1 MPARCSRSIRARRSG
16 RNADCFSPKGL
27 KIMMNRAYSLLS
39 IKQANDETRTIT
51 GMATTPM
58 PDRLEDVVEPD
69 GAQFKLPIPLLWQHD
84 SHQPIGQV
92 TAAKITKSGIEI
104 VAKIAKG
111 VTDEIDRQWRLIK
124 AGLVPGLSIGFMPLE
139 SEVIPKT
146 KGIRFTKW
154 DWLELSTVTVPA
166 NQEATIA
173 TVKSL
178 DIAQRAASGQETP
191 HDVVRANPPGAT
203 GPSQPKP
210 MEGRKMKTLAEQITA
225 LEAKRAAHAARMD
238 AVMQKSLDEDRTS
251 TPDEQEEFDTLS
263 AELEAI
269 DKDLVRLRKLES
281 SKLSTAKAVT
291 KVESPQQGAVVRG
304 GYDPIYAIPT
314 QRPVPPQDYVWNALV
329 CRLKSHFTKV
339 SPYEILR
346 EDFSDNEPTR
356 AVMNAIFKTAT
367 VPADT
372 VTSGWASQLVATSL
386 QDYFAALMP
395 MSVYPGLASRGM
407 KFTFG
412 TAGVVTMPTRSSTP
426 TIAGSFVA
434 QGAPIPVR
442 QGAFTSISFTPKKMG
457 VITTF
462 TREIYEHSTPN
473 IDGLLR
479 DAMSQD
485 TAVAIDTV
493 LLDATA
499 ATTTRPAG
507 LRAGVAATTATAG
520 GTITAAIG
528 DIRALSTALI
538 TGTNGNL
545 RSPVWLMNPGDVLAL
560 SLLQATAGGGE
571 FPFKAELAA
580 GTLQG
585 YPVIKSTTVTAD
597 MMFLIDA
604 ADFVSVTGDT
614 PRFDVS
620 QEATI
625 VFDDTAPAQL
635 GTVGTPNVVGA
646 PARSLW
652 QQDTIGIRMLL
663 DINWGLRR
671 SGIVAWT
678 QAMTWN

>member
-1 MPARCSRSIRARRSG
+1 M
-16 RNADCFSPKGL
+16 L
-27 KIMMNRAYSLLS
+27 NRAYSLLE
-39 IKQANDETRTIT
+39 IKQVNEDARQIT

-58 PDRLEDVVEPD
+58 PDRLEDVVEPA

-92 TAAKITKSGIEI
+92 TAAKVTKTGIEI

-111 VTDEIDRQWRLIK
+111 VTDEIDRQWKLIK
-124 AGLVPGLSIGFMPLE
+124 AGLVPGLSIGFIPIE
-139 SEVIPKT
+139 HEIIPKT
-146 KGIRFTKW
+146 KGVRFIKW

-166 NQEATIA
+166 NTEATIA
-173 TVKSL
+173 TIKSL

-191 HDVVRANPPGAT
+191 RAVVRANPPGAS
-203 GPSQPKP
+203 GQSQAPAPK
-210 MEGRKMKTLAEQITA
+210 EGRKMKTLAEQITA
-225 LEAKRAAHAARMD
+225 LEAKRAANAARMD

-251 TPDEQEEFDTLS
+251 TPEEQEEFDSL
-263 AELEAI
+263 AAQVDAI
-269 DKDLVRLRKLES
+269 DKDLVRLRKLEQ
-281 SKLSTAKAVT
+281 SKMTTAKAVA
-291 KVESPQQGAVVRG
+291 KVESPQQGTIVRG
-304 GYDPIYAIPT
+304 GFEPIYA
-314 QRPVPPQDYVWNALV
+314 VPAQKIAPQDYVWNALV
-329 CRLKSHFTKV
+329 CRVKAHFTQQ
-339 SPYEILR
+339 SPYDILR
-346 EDFSDNEPTR
+346 NEFGDNEPTR

-395 MSVYPGLASRGM
+395 LSVYPNLASKGV

-412 TAGVVTMPTRSSTP
+412 TAGVVVMPTRSSTP
-426 TIAGSFVA
+426 TVAGSFVA

-479 DAMSQD
+479 DAMTQD

-545 RSPVWLMNPGDVLAL
+545 RSPVWIFNPGDTLAL

-585 YPVIKSTTVTAD
+585 YPVIKSTTCPQD

-620 QEATI
+620 MEATL

-635 GTVGTPNVVGA
+635 GVTGTPNVVGA

-663 DINWGLRR
+663 DLNWGLRR

>member
-1 MPARCSRSIRARRSG
+1 M
-16 RNADCFSPKGL
+16 L
-27 KIMMNRAYSLLS
+27 NRAYALLA
-39 IKQANDETRTIT
+39 IKQVDEDARVIT
-51 GMATTPM
+51 GMASTPT
-58 PDRLEDVVEPD
+58 PDRLEDVVEPA

-92 TAAKITKSGIEI
+92 TAAKVTRAGIEI
-104 VAKIAKG
+104 IAKIANG

-124 AGLVPGLSIGFMPLE
+124 SGLVPGLSIGFIPLE
-139 SEVIPKT
+139 HEIIPKT

-154 DWLELSTVTVPA
+154 DFLELSCVTVPA
-166 NQEATIA
+166 NQECTIA
-173 TVKSL
+173 TIKSL

-191 HDVVRANPPGAT
+191 RAVVRANPPGAA
-203 GPSQPKP
+203 GPSQRKP

-225 LEAKRAAHAARMD
+225 LEAKRAANAARMD

-251 TPDEQEEFDTLS
+251 TPEEQDEFDTLS
-263 AELEAI
+263 AEVEAI
-269 DKDLVRLRKLES
+269 DKDLVRLRKLEQ
-281 SKLSTAKAVT
+281 SKMSTAKGVA
-291 KVESPQQGAVVRG
+291 KVESPQQGTIVRG
-304 GYDPIYAIPT
+304 GFEPIYA
-314 QRPVPPQDYVWNALV
+314 VPAQKMAPQDYVWNALV
-329 CRLKSHFTKV
+329 CRVKAHFTHQ
-339 SPYEILR
+339 SPYDILR
-346 EDFSDNEPTR
+346 DEFGDNEPTR
-356 AVMNAIFKTAT
+356 AVMNAVFKTAT

-395 MSVYPGLASRGM
+395 LSVYPNVASKGV

-412 TAGVVTMPTRSSTP
+412 TNGVVVMPTRASTP

-457 VITTF
+457 VISTF
-462 TREIYEHSTPN
+462 TRELAEHSTPN
-473 IDGLLR
+473 IDGLIR
-479 DAMSQD
+479 QAMSDD

-507 LRAGVAATTATAG
+507 LRAGVAGLTPTAG
-520 GTITAAIG
+520 GTITALIG
-528 DIRALSTALI
+528 DIRLLTTALI
-538 TGTNGNL
+538 TGTQGNL
-545 RSPVWLMNPGDVLAL
+545 RSPVWIMNPGDVLAA
-560 SLLQATAGGGE
+560 SLLPAVAGGGQ
-571 FPFKAELAA
+571 FPFKDELAA
-580 GTLQG
+580 GRLQG
-585 YPVIKSTTVTAD
+585 YPVIQSATVPQD
-597 MMFLIDA
+597 MMFLLDA

-620 QEATI
+620 MEATL

-635 GTVGTPNVVGA
+635 GVTGTPNVVGA

-663 DINWGLRR
+663 DLNWGLRR
-671 SGIVAWT
+671 SGIVAWLT
-678 QAMTWN
+678 GMTWN